1 MRAYCVPG
9 THTQYLMASLET
21 VFRVLDIILKAL
33 LSTMGLSSLFL
44 RKGISYQL
52 LQNKL
57 THTLKLYN
65 NSPMSFPY
73 FCGSGAWTR
82 LHRGPYLGSYKVEVK
97 C

>member
-1 MRAYCVPG
+1 MPG
-9 THTQYLMASLET
+9 THSQYPITSLAI
-21 VFRVLDIILKAL
+21 VFRVFDIILKAL

-44 RKGISYQL
+44 KEGISYLL

-65 NSPMSFPY
+65 NSPVSFPY
-73 FCGSGAWTR
+73 FCGSGVWTQ
-82 LHRGPYLGSYKVEVK
+82 LHRDPYLGSYKVTVK

>member
-1 MRAYCVPG
+1 MPG
-9 THTQYLMASLET
+9 THTQYPMASLAT

-44 RKGISYQL
+44 RKGISYLL

-57 THTLKLYN
+57 TYTLKLYN
-65 NSPMSFPY
+65 NLPMSFPY
-73 FCGSGAWTR
+73 LCESGAWTR
-82 LHRGPYLGSYKVEVK
+82 LHRGPYLGSYKVAVK